1 MSNIKAVNLGS
12 NKSAAIT
19 ADGDLYMWGDNNDGQ
34 LCDETIK
41 YHTSTPT
48 KITIPDIA

>member
-34 LCDETIK
+34 LCDEAIK